1 MLAPYSLHIR
11 KKLTKKIAIRSYTLD
26 NRCHDFDTAAEIQL
40 QRDRK
45 RFKLHEVRTK
55 IDFIALTRTS

>member
-1 MLAPYSLHIR
+1 MLAPYS
-11 KKLTKKIAIRSYTLD
+11 KKINKKVVIHSLTLD
-26 NRCHDFDTAAEIQL
+26 NNCHDFDTAAEIQL

-55 IDFIALTRTS
+55 